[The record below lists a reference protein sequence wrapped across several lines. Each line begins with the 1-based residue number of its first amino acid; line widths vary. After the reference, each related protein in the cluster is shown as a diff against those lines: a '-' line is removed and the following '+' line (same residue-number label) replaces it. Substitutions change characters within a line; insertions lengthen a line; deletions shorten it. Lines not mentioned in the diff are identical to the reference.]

1 MVEGQ
6 LVRLRPLEPGD
17 AEREYRWFNDQE
29 VIGNLSAFRYPV
41 SMGYEER
48 WLRERPPI
56 DFANGMMLAIET
68 KDGVHIGNTGLYEVR
83 AEDRKAG
90 LAITI
95 GEKDEWSKGYGA
107 DAVVTLLRF
116 AFQEMNLHRVWLTV
130 VAYNERAIA
139 CYKKC
144 GFQEEA
150 RLRQDVYRH
159 GRYWDFIEMGILR
172 DEFDA
177 LHGAAM

>member
-1 MVEGQ
+1 MLEGK
-6 LVRLRPLEPGD
+6 LVRLRPLELTD
-17 AEREYRWFNDQE
+17 LEREYRWFNDQD

-41 SMGYEER
+41 SMAYEER

-68 KDGVHIGNTGLYEVR
+68 RDGVHIGNTGLYDVR
-83 AEDRKAG
+83 AEDSKAG
-90 LAITI
+90 LAIAI
-95 GEKDEWSKGYGA
+95 GEKDCWSNGYGS
-107 DAVVTLLRF
+107 DAIVTLLRF
-116 AFQEMNLHRVWLTV
+116 AFYEMNLHRVWLTV
-130 VAYNERAIA
+130 LEYNERAIA
-139 CYKKC
+139 CYRKC

-150 RLRQDVYRH
+150 RLRQDIYRH

-177 LHGAAM
+177 LHGQPS